1 MLEPR
6 IQQHFFESADLS
18 YQAAEAM
25 ARPIA
30 DAAQAIVD
38 CVTAGGRIWV
48 HGRGVAQAP
57 ALLLGAALSGRFERE
72 RPGLAAMVLAV
83 DPLLLS
89 EARASESAAP
99 AVTQLRV
106 LGQAGDVLVAFALRP
121 DDALLAAGAVA
132 GGLSLNDRRTS
143 GTQIEDQAIE
153 LKSGGRIR
161 EAIGDKG
168 HINVTSYNRVA
179 LVTGEVPADA
189 DKAAVEKAIAGIE
202 GVTNV
207 VNELEVGAN
216 STISTRSSDTLITT
230 RVKSG
235 LVDAKDVQANA
246 IKVVTERGNVYLMG
260 RVSEREAVR
269 ATDIARSQPSVMKVV
284 RVFEILTD
292 EQLANLK

>member
-1 MLEPR
+1 MNTSSSGRRPL
-6 IQQHFFESADLS
+6 FATVLVGAL
-18 YQAAEAM
+18 AAASLASM
-25 ARPIA
+25 QGCI
-30 DAAQAIVD
+30 
-38 CVTAGGRIWV
+38 
-48 HGRGVAQAP
+48 
-57 ALLLGAALSGRFERE
+57 ALLG
-72 RPGLAAMVLAV
+72 
-83 DPLLLS
+83 
-89 EARASESAAP
+89 
-99 AVTQLRV
+99 
-106 LGQAGDVLVAFALRP
+106 
-121 DDALLAAGAVA
+121 AGAVA

-161 EAIGDKG
+161 DAIGDKA
-168 HINVTSYNRVA
+168 HINVTSYNRIA
-179 LVTGEVPADA
+179 LITGEVPTDA
-189 DKAAVEKAIAGIE
+189 DKAAVEKAFAGIE

-292 EQLANLK
+292 EQRANLK